1 MLSMRWFFSVCH
13 FACPNNFLM
22 RSFPLYSASIK
33 SVKTLT
39 FFNSATSWLS
49 FSMVLKVSYSSE
61 ALAVSG
67 FLSFIRSFFSK
78 LLFAFTV
85 VSIVWVWLKEESLR
99 LWRTVMVKLF
109 QWADLLSSAV
119 TLRFESCC
127 YIMLTLVAAG
137 LMVEPIYKELV
148 L

>member
-1 MLSMRWFFSVCH
+1 
-13 FACPNNFLM
+13 
-22 RSFPLYSASIK
+22 
-33 SVKTLT
+33 
-39 FFNSATSWLS
+39 
-49 FSMVLKVSYSSE
+49 MVLKVSYSSE

-67 FLSFIRSFFSK
+67 FLSFIRSFFRK
-78 LLFAFTV
+78 LLFAFIV

-99 LWRTVMVKLF
+99 LWRTVIVKLF
-109 QWADLLSSAV
+109 QLVDLLRAV

-127 YIMLTLVAAG
+127 YIMLTLFAAG